1 MSTNTPSIPSV
12 LPYIHEPTMR
22 SVIQHPLSLT
32 QDDSN
37 FRKIDLDSSSPGD
50 CHTPPLQV
58 TGDSSF
64 LRNSRTFDSLR
75 SVTPD
80 SELSPSTNRV
90 DNWLDNC
97 TKISSFNFPSGNNDM
112 VENLS
117 SIQHNVSSDISAH
130 VADEVGAD
138 ISSIQGP
145 SNT

>member
-1 MSTNTPSIPSV
+1 MSSDSTQIVHKERLAITKPEDHITHEEVFIEDSVPQTIETVKPVSIVHITPQKKSVSTNTPSIPSV
-12 LPYIHEPTMR
+12 LPYIHEPSMR

-58 TGDSSF
+58 TGYSSF
-64 LRNSRTFDSLR
+64 LRNSETFESLR

-90 DNWLDNC
+90 DN
-97 TKISSFNFPSGNNDM
+97 
-112 VENLS
+112 
-117 SIQHNVSSDISAH
+117 
-130 VADEVGAD
+130 
-138 ISSIQGP
+138 
-145 SNT
+145 